1 MLLWVVAGLLLIAV
15 LVQTPPVQ
23 NFARK
28 KVQAW
33 LQHKLG
39 TRFEIGRLRIGF
51 PSSVVLDNVYVEDK
65 TKDTLL
71 YGGRIKASIA
81 LFKLLQNEVQIGDLR
96 LQHMTA
102 KIKRQ
107 LPDTVF
113 NFQFLIDAFVTE
125 NKKPANPA
133 DTAALK
139 MGLDNL
145 YLDDIRFVYQDTITG
160 NDWSIQLNHF
170 NSHINK
176 FDPQK
181 QVFDVPVVNLD
192 GLTARLYQYKPLITP
207 EDVIAN
213 DSTVAPMPAINLKQV
228 QLKNID
234 IDYQNHVSALYTQS
248 KVQHLETRVNT
259 ADLNVRKIKLDRIT
273 LQGAVAKILMCKTET
288 AKLLAEKTKTEAKEI
303 QAVVRENI

>member
-1 MLLWVVAGLLLIAV
+1 LWIVASLLLIAV

-39 TRFEIGRLRIGF
+39 TRFEIGHLHIGF

-71 YGGRIKASIA
+71 YGGRIKASLHI
-81 LFKLLQNEVQIGDLR
+81 FKLLQNEVQIGDLR

-113 NFQFLIDAFVTE
+113 NFQFLIDAFVSG

-145 YLDDIRFVYQDTITG
+145 YLDDIRFVYKDTISG
-160 NDWSIQLNHF
+160 NDWSIHLHRF
-170 NSHINK
+170 NSRIKK
-176 FDPQK
+176 FDLEK
-181 QVFDVPVVNLD
+181 QVYDIPVVDLD
-192 GLTARLYQYKPLITP
+192 GLTARMYQYKP
-207 EDVIAN
+207 
-213 DSTVAPMPAINLKQV
+213 
-228 QLKNID
+228 
-234 IDYQNHVSALYTQS
+234 
-248 KVQHLETRVNT
+248 
-259 ADLNVRKIKLDRIT
+259 
-273 LQGAVAKILMCKTET
+273 
-288 AKLLAEKTKTEAKEI
+288 
-303 QAVVRENI
+303 